1 MNKKPKPYE
10 RKPYKQYSREFKL
23 EAIRLAEVG
32 DKTAS
37 EVARSL
43 GIRVN
48 QLFKWRKQLEAEK
61 ATGVSPAKRGR
72 PADGELERLRKENL
86 RLKEEND
93 ILKKAAI
100 YFARESR

>member
-1 MNKKPKPYE
+1 MK

-37 EVARSL
+37 QVAREL

-48 QLFKWRKQLEAEK
+48 QLWKWKQQLEA
-61 ATGVSPAKRGR
+61 AAVASGPAKRGR
-72 PADGELERLRKENL
+72 PAEGEVARLRRENT
-86 RLKEEND
+86 RLQEENE
-93 ILKKAAI
+93 ILKKAAM
-100 YFARESR
+100 YFARESK

>member
-1 MNKKPKPYE
+1 MR
-10 RKPYKQYSREFKL
+10 RKPYKGYTREFKL

-37 EVARSL
+37 QVAREL
-43 GIRVN
+43 GLRVN
-48 QLFKWRKQLEAEK
+48 QIWKWKQQLALD
-61 ATGVSPAKRGR
+61 AAAGGPAKRGR
-72 PADGELERLRKENL
+72 PIDDEPAHLRRENA

-100 YFARESR
+100 YFARESK

>member
-1 MNKKPKPYE
+1 MN
-10 RKPYKQYSREFKL
+10 RKPYKQCSREFKL
-23 EAIRLAEVG
+23 EAIRLAEAG

-37 EVARSL
+37 QVAREL

-48 QLFKWRKQLEAEK
+48 QLWKWTQQLAAEK
-61 ATGVSPAKRGR
+61 AVGGPAQRGR
-72 PADGELERLRKENL
+72 PVDDELARLRRENA

-100 YFARESR
+100 YFARESK